1 MKEQLATLD
10 LEIFRSNVCHRVHDM
25 GEHDFVV
32 DTLQSEVIFHYWNE
46 DKRFQALYLLAMID
60 YLCRKNDIPLC
71 ENYNELRSFC
81 FKKPIYTMDVL
92 LYSKLISDQDVD
104 KDIKEEAR
112 NNSIPEFIRFN
123 IVECDIEVS

>member
-10 LEIFRSNVCHRVHDM
+10 LDIIRSNVCHRVRDM
-25 GEHDFVV
+25 GELDFVL
-32 DTLQSEVIFHYWNE
+32 DTLQSEIIFHYWNE
-46 DKRFQALYLLAMID
+46 NKQFQALYLLAMID
-60 YLCRKNDIPLC
+60 YVCRKNDVPLC

-81 FKKPIYTMDVL
+81 FKKPIYTRDVL
-92 LYSKLISDQDVD
+92 LSSKLIPD
-104 KDIKEEAR
+104 KDLKEEAR

>member
-32 DTLQSEVIFHYWNE
+32 DTLQSEMIFHYWIEN
-46 DKRFQALYLLAMID
+46 KQFQALYLLAMMD
-60 YLCRKNDIPLC
+60 YLCRKNDIPRC

-81 FKKPIYTMDVL
+81 FKEPIYTRDVL
-92 LYSKLISDQDVD
+92 LSSKLIPD